1 MFIHQRT
8 GSTTETINRQIS
20 RQTSIDSTI
29 RRISSI
35 REEDLTATSRT
46 PAIDESPGEVFPKVG
61 SEPEAERPA
70 VLVQLRD
77 AETMTAPEIQEQ
89 VGADRFQRL
98 DSTIT
103 EFTEEPD
110 KIEELR
116 GVPIQH
122 RGTVPR
128 IQEVRRHCM

>member
-35 REEDLTATSRT
+35 REEDLTAAI

-61 SEPEAERPA
+61 SEPEERPA

-128 IQEVRRHCM
+128 IQEVRRHYM